1 MRHDQKNQQEYHNYT
16 LRLTQFTEDK
26 DKYRI
31 EIALEGGGLPRQ
43 TATSHFKL
51 TDQDQEDI
59 RWYLEDFLQYPHDPA
74 PKIAARIEKRM
85 AQIGTELFKALFQS
99 GDDARDLWATLRTHL
114 NDTRI
119 EIITTVREATAIPWE
134 LIRDPKTDVPLA
146 LRARSFVHAQPQ
158 AVQVPQVPQTGSG
171 PIRILLVICRPG
183 GRDDVPFRSVAT
195 HLIKGLSEDARAVF
209 QLEVLRIA
217 NYPG

>member
-1 MRHDQKNQQEYHNYT
+1 MRHDQKNQQVCHNYT

-43 TATSHFKL
+43 TATSHYNFKL

-99 GDDARDLWATLRTHL
+99 SDDARDLCATLRTPL

-134 LIRDPKTDVPLA
+134 LIRDPKTDVP
-146 LRARSFVHAQPQ
+146 
-158 AVQVPQVPQTGSG
+158 
-171 PIRILLVICRPG
+171 
-183 GRDDVPFRSVAT
+183 FRSVAT

-209 QLEVLRIA
+209 QLEVLRPPTFKQLGHVLRRAKAEGQPYHIIHFDGHGA
-217 NYPG
+217 FLKDHT

>member
-1 MRHDQKNQQEYHNYT
+1 MIHEQKMPKEHDSFT

-43 TATSHFKL
+43 TATSYFNFKL

-99 GDDARDLWATLRTHL
+99 GDDARDLWATLRTRL
-114 NDTRI
+114 KDTRI
-119 EIITTVREATAIPWE
+119 EIITTVREATAIP
-134 LIRDPKTDVPLA
+134 
-146 LRARSFVHAQPQ
+146 
-158 AVQVPQVPQTGSG
+158 
-171 PIRILLVICRPG
+171 
-183 GRDDVPFRSVAT
+183 
-195 HLIKGLSEDARAVF
+195 
-209 QLEVLRIA
+209 
-217 NYPG
+217 